1 MIATDNEETAY
12 DPPRVE
18 VVLTA
23 EELTREILY
32 AGRDSVE
39 TDIAEG

>member
-1 MIATDNEETAY
+1 
-12 DPPRVE
+12 
-18 VVLTA
+18 LTA